1 MSDSRFLYVEIY
13 GCHFLCWISDALFRE
28 ESQERDSM
36 QERQCLHI
44 IQNTQALGV
53 KKGKSSKKH
62 KRGINHRVK
71 DYKARFGKKMPC
83 RNGICHLPSAI
94 CFPHSKK
101 DFIKNGIQMI
111 LWIYH
116 IFCANYFKWG
126 LCIWTKT

>member
-1 MSDSRFLYVEIY
+1 MELKRNQIAVFLSDSRFLYVEIY

-83 RNGICHLPSAI
+83 RNGICHLPSVSPI
-94 CFPHSKK
+94 LKKILSKMAYK
-101 DFIKNGIQMI
+101 
-111 LWIYH
+111 
-116 IFCANYFKWG
+116 
-126 LCIWTKT
+126 